1 MNTRRRKVEDRA
13 QEDGEPA
20 TGGGQAPSPS
30 LASRTFC
37 VLDSAV
43 HGAWH
48 RAGHKFTHNKG
59 SRGPRMLQRAGLQLS
74 EALALGSP
82 GQGHNSRAKYGIVQC
97 GLVTCVFSEPARL
110 GCLPMQTL
118 C

>member
-30 LASRTFC
+30 LASRTFR

-43 HGAWH
+43 HGTWH